1 MPERIQKLLSRAGIA
16 SRRKIEEW
24 IREGRIRVNDRV
36 AQLGD
41 HAEDTDQIY
50 LDGRLLKKNEL
61 STAKQR
67 IILYHKPEGE
77 VCTRD
82 DPEGRP
88 TIYDNLPKLRNGR
101 WISIGRL
108 DVNTSGLLLL
118 TTDGDLAHRLMH
130 PSFTV
135 EREYA
140 VRILG
145 PVSPEVLQN
154 LQDGVE
160 LEDGMARFDS
170 ILDAGGAGVNHWY
183 HVVLHEGRN
192 REVRRLWESQGVTV
206 SRLMRIRFGPAT
218 LPRALRVGRWMELE
232 GPEAQALLDAVGV
245 KSTIDEKPQVRKKK
259 VPRTSKWPTTG
270 KRSSRPRS

>member
-41 HAEDTDQIY
+41 QAEDTDQIY
-50 LDGRLLKKNEL
+50 LDGRLLKKNDL
-61 STAKQR
+61 ATAKQR

-154 LQDGVE
+154 LQEGVE

-245 KSTIDEKPQVRKKK
+245 KSTIDEKP
-259 VPRTSKWPTTG
+259 
-270 KRSSRPRS
+270 